1 MYEILRNMTIQN
13 IQKEIIDE
21 FSFFEDWQQKYEY
34 LIELGKSLKPLPENE
49 KTSDRLIKGCQSQVW
64 LKANMDEDKIVFEAD
79 SDAILP
85 KGIAALLVRLYS
97 GQKPEEIMASDEN
110 FLHEIG
116 LQEFLSPTR
125 ANGTLAMIKQ
135 IKLYAIALKMKK

>member
-1 MYEILRNMTIQN
+1 MTIQD
-13 IQKEIIDE
+13 IQKEIVDE

-34 LIELGKSLKPLPENE
+34 LIELGKSLTPLSKVE
-49 KTSDRLIKGCQSQVW
+49 KTADRLIKGCQSQVW
-64 LKANMDEDKIVFEAD
+64 LKADMDGDNIVFDAD

-85 KGIAALLVRLYS
+85 KGIAALLIRLYS
-97 GQKPEEIMASDEN
+97 RQRPEDIIASNEN

-135 IKLYAIALKMKK
+135 IKLYAIGLKMKK